1 MAERIV
7 ELLEVNARLF
17 RVLKD
22 AEAVNAELIA
32 KMEGPIPEFIG
43 QQINSLKSELA
54 EARKYILNHGQGL
67 PDHACAAC
75 VPHSDIL
82 IDGFVCAYHA
92 ALKEKP

>member
-1 MAERIV
+1 M
-7 ELLEVNARLF
+7 
-17 RVLKD
+17 KD
-22 AEAVNAELIA
+22 TDWHGVRGVNAELIR
-32 KMEGPIPEFIG
+32 E
-43 QQINSLKSELA
+43 INSLKSELA